1 MIRLFFFLVGFGLTV
16 IGSVYIISYLNLL
29 SIGYNFLEYVHYVIR
44 HIEWLN
50 ALFGIIIMFLA
61 LYKGEKN
68 DIHIWCNTKF

>member
-16 IGSVYIISYLNLL
+16 VGLVYIISYLNLL

-44 HIEWLN
+44 HIECIN
-50 ALFGIIIMFLA
+50 APVGVIIMFFA

-68 DIHIWCNTKF
+68 DIHI